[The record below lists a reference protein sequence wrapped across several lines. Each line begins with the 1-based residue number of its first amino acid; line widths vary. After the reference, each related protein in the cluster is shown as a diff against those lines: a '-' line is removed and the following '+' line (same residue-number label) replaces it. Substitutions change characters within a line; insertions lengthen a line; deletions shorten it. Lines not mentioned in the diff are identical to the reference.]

1 MKNKIFLTTALSAI
15 AFSGLANAQ
24 ATGGG
29 TMGVTANI
37 VGSLN
42 VTITTDGSGFLV
54 TGSGSSAG
62 SLALGNVQMYGGTVP
77 TNVTRTTTSTTSFT
91 LATPFDIR
99 VDLAN
104 DVSST
109 FGMTANLASADTN
122 GNVYTLGGTT
132 LTTSPL
138 SFATLASYATAT
150 SYPFTVTILAAN
162 NSGSLTNSI
171 VLTANAN

>member
-24 ATGGG
+24 ATGSG

-42 VTITTDGSGFLV
+42 VTIITDGSGFLV

-62 SLALGNVQMYGGTVP
+62 SFALGNVQMYGGTVP
-77 TNVTRTTTSTTSFT
+77 TNVTRTIGTTSFT

-138 SFATLASYATAT
+138 SIATLASYATAT